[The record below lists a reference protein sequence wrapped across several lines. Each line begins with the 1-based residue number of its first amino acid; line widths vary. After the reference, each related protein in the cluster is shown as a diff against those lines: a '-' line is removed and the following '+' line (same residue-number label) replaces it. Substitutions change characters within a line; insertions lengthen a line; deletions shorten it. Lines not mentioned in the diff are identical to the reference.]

1 MTTLEEVRKAYE
13 DLSEDDKAKFHQ
25 SLKDRVDESVAAQ
38 EREHGEEDSQTA
50 KDRIDEAEGAE
61 KADEERKEE
70 AEGENHEAEEHAE
83 KAEDKA
89 EEAEE
94 QGKPE
99 GEPEEPGEAEG
110 EPEPEGKPMDIQV
123 LEEAISKAIA
133 PLVERLDKLE
143 RSPRPAEAGISDKL
157 TALAN
162 RFEN

>member
-25 SLKDRVDESVAAQ
+25 SLKDRVDKSVAAQ

-50 KDRIDEAEGAE
+50 KDYIDEAEGAE
-61 KADEERKEE
+61 RADEERK
-70 AEGENHEAEEHAE
+70 AEGENPEEHAE
-83 KAEDKA
+83 TEDKS
-89 EEAEE
+89 EEA
-94 QGKPE
+94 
-99 GEPEEPGEAEG
+99 EAEG
-110 EPEPEGKPMDIQV
+110 EPEAEPEGEPEGEPEPEKEPMDIQV

>member
-38 EREHGEEDSQTA
+38 EREHGQEDSQTA

-70 AEGENHEAEEHAE
+70 GEKPEEHAE
-83 KAEDKA
+83 TEDKP

-99 GEPEEPGEAEG
+99 GEPEG

>member
-50 KDRIDEAEGAE
+50 KDRIDEAEGTE
-61 KADEERKEE
+61 KADEERKEGAEEESSE
-70 AEGENHEAEEHAE
+70 AKEHAE

-89 EEAEE
+89 EEVER
-94 QGKPE
+94 KPE

-110 EPEPEGKPMDIQV
+110 EPEPERKPMDIQV

>member
-70 AEGENHEAEEHAE
+70 GEKPEEHAE
-83 KAEDKA
+83 TEDKP

-99 GEPEEPGEAEG
+99 GEPEG